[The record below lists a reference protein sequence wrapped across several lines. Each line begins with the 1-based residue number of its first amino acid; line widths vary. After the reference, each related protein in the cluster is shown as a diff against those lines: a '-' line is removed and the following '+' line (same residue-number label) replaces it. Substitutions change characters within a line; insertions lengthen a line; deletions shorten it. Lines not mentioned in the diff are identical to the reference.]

1 MQRKEQIQDAAA
13 DHRDW
18 VCCGF
23 IDPVTDARQESF
35 VEGAEW
41 ADDTMLEK
49 VCKWLDSI
57 NPDDYMDSG
66 IFQIHTLSSNLRKA
80 MEE

>member
-1 MQRKEQIQDAAA
+1 MKREEQIKNYAINNCIQD
-13 DHRDW
+13 D
-18 VCCGF
+18 
-23 IDPVTDARQESF
+23 IDDTSYELII
-35 VEGAEW
+35 ETAEW

-49 VCKWLDSI
+49 ICKWLDTI